1 MKVLIFMTFL
11 ILIITS
17 MNSYLYSDK
26 VVRTG
31 NFTND
36 SISDNDGISS
46 NIDSLQIAFD
56 SLGAAFDS
64 LKNTPGIGCCFG
76 VCCMILL
83 IVVVLIIVIVVLI
96 IKKS

>member
-1 MKVLIFMTFL
+1 MKVLISITFL
-11 ILIITS
+11 ILILTS

-26 VVRTG
+26 IVRTG

-36 SISDNDGISS
+36 SISDNDNIST

-56 SLGAAFDS
+56 SFGAAFDS

-83 IVVVLIIVIVVLI
+83 IVVTLIIVIIVLV

>member
-1 MKVLIFMTFL
+1 MIMKVLIFMTFL
-11 ILIITS
+11 IFILTS

-26 VVRTG
+26 IVRTG
-31 NFTND
+31 NFTNND
-36 SISDNDGISS
+36 SFST

-64 LKNTPGIGCCFG
+64 LKNIPGIGCCFG
-76 VCCMILL
+76 VCCIILL
-83 IVVVLIIVIVVLI
+83 IVVTLIVVIVVLV